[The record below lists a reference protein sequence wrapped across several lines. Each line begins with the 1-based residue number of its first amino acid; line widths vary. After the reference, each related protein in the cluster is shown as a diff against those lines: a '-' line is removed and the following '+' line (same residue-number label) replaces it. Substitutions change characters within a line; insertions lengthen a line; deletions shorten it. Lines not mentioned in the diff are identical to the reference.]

1 MSIYEPL
8 ITLIKLILIIISSSL
23 YYFYSKNKLEIIGR
37 TRFDSSRRILN
48 NLREI
53 FNGIKEIKIYRAYNY
68 FSENFLKNQSKFID
82 ANNKEKIILSLP
94 RAFFEV
100 MMIVFFGIIILI
112 FLQKNY
118 VLDDVIIKLGI
129 FILVSGYIK

>member
-8 ITLIKLILIIISSSL
+8 ITLIILILIIISSSL

-53 FNGIKEIKIYRAYNY
+53 FNGIKEIKIYRA
-68 FSENFLKNQSKFID
+68 L
-82 ANNKEKIILSLP
+82 
-94 RAFFEV
+94 
-100 MMIVFFGIIILI
+100 
-112 FLQKNY
+112 
-118 VLDDVIIKLGI
+118 
-129 FILVSGYIK
+129 